1 MKSDGLKEKIQGYEN
16 YIAKNGI
23 DETVMR
29 AYVQACNV
37 ADQMKDQSTPGGH
50 EKGQHRVGSKKDATH
65 HDEYEQK
72 CGENPCCY

>member
-37 ADQMKDQSTPGGH
+37 ADQMKEED
-50 EKGQHRVGSKKDATH
+50 RVLKITKRARMRI
-65 HDEYEQK
+65 
-72 CGENPCCY
+72 